1 MSNPVQYANW
11 ISRTCLRAAS
21 AALTLAVVLALG
33 VVATRSAQAQTF
45 TVLHNFT
52 GSKDGGNPYAGL
64 TLDEAGN
71 LYSTT
76 ELGGTSNYGTVWQI
90 RK

>member
-1 MSNPVQYANW
+1 MTNTQQQS
-11 ISRTCLRAAS
+11 ISRLRLGAPS
-21 AALTLAVVLALG
+21 AAWTLAIVLGLG
-33 VVATRSAQAQTF
+33 MVISYAAQAQTF